1 MDANMFP
8 LTQKLIH
15 MQPDRKEYWQHE
27 HKQAVHD
34 QCLFALIGVLVGN
47 IKDPTRVQAQ
57 VVEPVKPG
65 DSPTTTNESAGRV
78 RLQMEKVKTP
88 KFEGDNTEWLL
99 FQDRFDDIVGTA
111 AGYDAAV
118 RGHILRECVPKE
130 ARERIKHLKLASE
143 MFTELDRMYG
153 DKDVSLSI
161 IVKKLS
167 TLSLTKKTEFDN
179 IVSIMSDTMVPS
191 LPI

>member
-27 HKQAVHD
+27 HNQAVHD
-34 QCLFALIGVLVGN
+34 QRLFALIGVLVGN

-65 DSPTTTNESAGRV
+65 VSPTTTSESAERV

-88 KFEGDNTEWLL
+88 KFKGDNT
-99 FQDRFDDIVGTA
+99 
-111 AGYDAAV
+111 
-118 RGHILRECVPKE
+118 K
-130 ARERIKHLKLASE
+130 
-143 MFTELDRMYG
+143 
-153 DKDVSLSI
+153 
-161 IVKKLS
+161 
-167 TLSLTKKTEFDN
+167 
-179 IVSIMSDTMVPS
+179 
-191 LPI
+191 